1 MVRDKE
7 IEKTEMPYA
16 SRIRKKDVEDGYGC
30 LL

>member
-7 IEKTEMPYA
+7 IEKTEILNA
-16 SRIRKKDVEDGYGC
+16 SRIRKKVVEDGYGR